1 MTINDIKIEALKL
14 MFTNY
19 NEDIHSVSELSNDDN
34 YAAYIPSMNGAIN
47 RALARLYAKRVIRKR
62 FIPLPTDFAS
72 CDDSKD
78 IEEAISITLTEYE
91 KDAIRD
97 RIADE
102 NPHLTAEEIE
112 AKAIVEIN
120 NEEAKLHVYIPVDA
134 QLLIPYYI
142 KADLYEEDEPAI
154 AAQARNYFE
163 AGLDDRW
170 YDEEQEVVEN
180 VFRNGWL
187 G

>member
-19 NEDIHSVSELSNDDN
+19 DEDIHDIMELTNDDN

-47 RALARLYAKRVIRKR
+47 RALARLWAKRVIRKM
-62 FIPLPTDFAS
+62 FVPLPTDFTDNEQDLTDAIS
-72 CDDSKD
+72 LPVTD
-78 IEEAISITLTEYE
+78 IE
-91 KDAIRD
+91 KDLIRE
-97 RIADE
+97 RIELE
-102 NPHLTAEEIE
+102 NPNLTAEEIT
-112 AKAIVEIN
+112 AKVDVEIN
-120 NEEAKLHVYIPVDA
+120 NEIAKRHVDIPVDT

-163 AGLDDRW
+163 TGLDDRW
-170 YDEEQEVVEN
+170 YDEEQKVVEN
-180 VFRNGWL
+180 VFRKGWL